1 MAEVYNKIRS
11 QTPEELKKRINY
23 VKKFFISLYFICVC
37 GLFLRIAVIF
47 IDDDLINLIF
57 SVVLSAL
64 FAIVIISIIP

>member
-23 VKKFFISLYFICVC
+23 VNKFFISLYFICVL
-37 GLFLRIAVIF
+37 GLFLRIGVIF
-47 IDDDLINLIF
+47 IDDNLINLIF